1 MMFYPIIMLKINPW
15 FHHENLYYFILPI
28 EIEDPKKFN
37 AIPLNFWFPHWDQAN
52 SMGKPYY
59 TSMEKEKLIVTAE
72 ILMKKLSLN
81 GSCKRFLN
89 SIMLYCIITRGEIV
103 FINGFELS
111 YGQDEY
117 IQEYQWNG
125 YKIAT
130 HHDQKYDEI
139 KLQRLYNS
147 LNSKEEIEDMFYYIE
162 VGRLLMSH

>member
-1 MMFYPIIMLKINPW
+1 MLKINPW

-37 AIPLNFWFPHWDQAN
+37 AIPLNFWFPHWDQVN
-52 SMGKPYY
+52 SIGNSYY
-59 TSMEKEKLIVTAE
+59 TSIEKKKLILTSE
-72 ILMKKLSLN
+72 ILIKKLSLN
-81 GSCKRFLN
+81 RSCKRFLN
-89 SIMLYCIITRGEIV
+89 STMLYCIITSGEPV

-139 KLQRLYNS
+139 KLQHLYNS
-147 LNSKEEIEDMFYYIE
+147 INIKDEIEDLFYYIE
-162 VGRLLMSH
+162 AGRLLMSY